1 MNSMILAAS
10 GLTIAI
16 NLLLVI
22 LVAVCLL
29 LCLVVLMQRP
39 KQEGLGA
46 AFGGGMTD
54 QAFGA
59 RTTDVLQKGTV
70 YLGTAFFLVTLS
82 LSILVV
88 AQNSGQN
95 IEQEVVEAAEEQVSN
110 EETVEEVAAIVEE
123 TIVEEA
129 EIASEEAVLEVPAVE
144 SEPVA
149 PESTEDT
156 PAK

>member
-129 EIASEEAVLEVPAVE
+129 EIASEEAELEVPEVE

-149 PESTEDT
+149 SESTEDT